1 MKNKYMLKI
10 SLLSVS
16 LLMGTAAAINGN
28 IPALADAFI
37 NIPLSL
43 VEMISTL
50 PSLFLMIS
58 VLISTT
64 IAKKIGYKRT
74 IARDSP
80 CCCSRIYSCCC

>member
-1 MKNKYMLKI
+1 
-10 SLLSVS
+10 
-16 LLMGTAAAINGN
+16 MGTAAAINGN

-64 IAKKIGYKRT
+64 IAKKDWI
-74 IARDSP
+74 
-80 CCCSRIYSCCC
+80 